1 MYAAQPAVKAAQPAV
16 LMLDIPAQS
25 LGSAV
30 LAFADQ
36 AGLQVLFDS
45 QRLAGLQSTTVNGQ
59 YSVQE
64 GLARLL
70 GNAPV
75 EYRFNGERQV
85 TLTRVEQSG
94 AALALATTTITG
106 LHPNDWVYST
116 PRSVSVVG
124 REQLDRNPPRHAAE
138 MLEEA
143 PGVYSAV
150 SQQDPGLSVNIR
162 GIRTTAGSTCQWT
175 ACVRTINKAATSN
188 AMARCMST
196 RSCCLRW

>member
-1 MYAAQPAVKAAQPAV
+1 MSALNKGRITVSRLALAIHLGLFAVAAPVYAAQPQVKAAQPAV
-16 LMLDIPAQS
+16 LMIDIPAQS

-45 QRLAGLQSTTVNGQ
+45 QRLEGLQSTAVKGQ

-85 TLTRVEQSG
+85 TLTRVE
-94 AALALATTTITG
+94 
-106 LHPNDWVYST
+106 
-116 PRSVSVVG
+116 
-124 REQLDRNPPRHAAE
+124 
-138 MLEEA
+138 
-143 PGVYSAV
+143 
-150 SQQDPGLSVNIR
+150 
-162 GIRTTAGSTCQWT
+162 
-175 ACVRTINKAATSN
+175 
-188 AMARCMST
+188 
-196 RSCCLRW
+196 